1 MGVIAD
7 KLRGLQKTYKENNYA
22 EYDQILHFAIEIAED
37 EENKCCEWRIVDRP
51 NNYPIFNTECGRMR
65 LSCATGIDIYCN
77 ACGRKIKIVDDK
89 KAGENDADSES

>member
-7 KLRGLQKTYKENNYA
+7 QLKDLQKTYKENNYA
-22 EYDQILHFAIEIAED
+22 EYDQILDFAIEITEE
-37 EENKCCEWRIVDRP
+37 EENKHCEWHVNHTP
-51 NNYPIFNTECGRMR
+51 MGLPFFTTECGKIR

-89 KAGENDADSES
+89 KVGENDANSES

>member
-1 MGVIAD
+1 MGVIVD
-7 KLRGLQKTYKENNYA
+7 KLRGLQKIYKENNCA

-51 NNYPIFNTECGRMR
+51 NNCLIFNTECGRIR
-65 LSCATGIDIYCN
+65 LSYSIDYDIYCN

-89 KAGENDADSES
+89 KAKDSE

>member
-22 EYDQILHFAIEIAED
+22 EYDQILHFAIEIAE
-37 EENKCCEWRIVDRP
+37 NVTHTP
-51 NNYPIFNTECGRMR
+51 YGFPVYATECGKMR
-65 LSCATGIDIYCN
+65 LNYSKGYDIYCN

-89 KAGENDADSES
+89 EVGEKQC

>member
-7 KLRGLQKTYKENNYA
+7 KLRDLQKTYKENNYA
-22 EYDQILHFAIEIAED
+22 EYDQILDFAIEITEE
-37 EENKCCEWRIVDRP
+37 EENKHCEWHVNHTPMRLP
-51 NNYPIFNTECGRMR
+51 FFTTECGKIR

-89 KAGENDADSES
+89 KVGESE